1 MPLGTKD
8 RRRLTNR
15 SEYATIID
23 MKKLLTLEQAAV
35 DLPVTAVTLRKYCLR
50 GQIGLKLGDRW
61 FLTPADIAKVRET
74 PKAARKAGRRRKSER

>member
-1 MPLGTKD
+1 M
-8 RRRLTNR
+8 
-15 SEYATIID
+15 IID
-23 MKKLLTLEQAAV
+23 METLLTLEQAAV

-61 FLTPADIAKVRET
+61 FLTAADVAKVRET